1 VSERGLERF
10 VDAQD
15 RGGTYDRALA
25 ELRRGRKESHWMW
38 FVFPQIAGLGSSE
51 MARTYAIADLD
62 EAKRYLRHPVLGTRL
77 RECVDALGA
86 ARGKSATEILGGIDA
101 MKLRSSLTL
110 FARAAPEES
119 AFTELLE
126 RFFAGIADDATDE
139 RLRA

>member
-15 RGGTYDRALA
+15 RGATYDRALA

-101 MKLRSSLTL
+101 MKLRSRLTL